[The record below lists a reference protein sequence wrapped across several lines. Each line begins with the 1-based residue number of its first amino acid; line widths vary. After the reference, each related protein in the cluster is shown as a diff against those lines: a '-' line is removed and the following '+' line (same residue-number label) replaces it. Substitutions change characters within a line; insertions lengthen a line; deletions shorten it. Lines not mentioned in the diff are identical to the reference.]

1 MDPERS
7 EIWDALTVKM
17 AEASVAREDVPN
29 NRMLMVEKNK
39 ENNNINDK
47 N

>member
-1 MDPERS
+1 
-7 EIWDALTVKM
+7 M